1 MNWIKR
7 LFFLLL
13 PVLVLFS
20 CATERRLAQQF
31 VQEET
36 NINVLLLPPPDLIVK
51 YYPTHPDEAD
61 PDTIDAYDLQDARF
75 VDEVD
80 DSLVVNNFM
89 QSLKYH
95 LELFQVN
102 VFGPDNIDSFFRLD
116 TTAFIFSLSQMELM
130 EYLDEA
136 IFTSTIDTIQYLQ
149 RFPQTT
155 LMQSHWFEF
164 STLNQPEKPMEVLY
178 SMQYTSDYFDGRFV
192 YNPLS
197 GEVTFRYTPYYLTSD
212 DVFELAYFA
221 GEQNAQYIFDY
232 LMNYYVREEI
242 ASDTDRYFTY
252 DRNRHVLR
260 PAYNDRFIRISNR
273 ENRNEQGPQ

>member
-1 MNWIKR
+1 MLPA
-7 LFFLLL
+7 LFLIA
-13 PVLVLFS
+13 
-20 CATERRLAQQF
+20 CATERQLAKRF

-36 NINVLLLPPPDLIVK
+36 NINVLLLPPPGLNIK
-51 YYPTHPDEAD
+51 YYPVHPDEAD
-61 PDTIDAYDLQDARF
+61 PDTIDPFNLEEARF

-80 DSLVVNNFM
+80 DSLLVNNFM

-116 TTAFIFSLSQMELM
+116 TTAFIFSLAQMELM

-136 IFTSTIDTIQYLQ
+136 VFTSAVDTIQYRQ

-164 STLNQPEKPMEVLY
+164 STLNKPEEPMEVLY
-178 SMQYTSDYFDGRFV
+178 SMQHTSDYFDGRFV
-192 YNPLS
+192 YSPIN
-197 GEVTFRYTPYYLTSD
+197 GEVTFRYTPYYLNSD
-212 DVFELAYFA
+212 DVFELAFFA

-232 LMNYYVREEI
+232 LMNYYIKEKSGR
-242 ASDTDRYFTY
+242 DPDRYLTY
-252 DRNRHVLR
+252 DKNRHAIR
-260 PAYNDRFIRISNR
+260 SAGNDRFIRITPD
-273 ENRNEQGPQ
+273 ENAEEPRDQ